1 MNERVCVRVCASM
14 RMCVRER
21 ERVVLGLTR
30 TCARRHPA
38 VNVYIS
44 EKKLLTDNE
53 DN

>member
-1 MNERVCVRVCASM
+1 MNERVRVRVCASM
-14 RMCVRER
+14 RVCVRER
-21 ERVVLGLTR
+21 DVLGLTR